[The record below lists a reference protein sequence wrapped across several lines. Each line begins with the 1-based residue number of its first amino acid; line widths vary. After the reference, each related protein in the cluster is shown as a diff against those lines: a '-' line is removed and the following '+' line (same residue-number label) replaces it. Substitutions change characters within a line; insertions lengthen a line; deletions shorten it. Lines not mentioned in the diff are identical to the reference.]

1 LVASIWATVLGL
13 EQVGIND
20 NFFELGGHSLL
31 ATQLLSQVN
40 DACGVELPLSKFFE
54 DPTVASI
61 SNYIEAICWVT
72 QSLETSNNTVNKREE
87 VEF

>member
-1 LVASIWATVLGL
+1 LVASIWAKVLGV

-31 ATQLLSQVN
+31 ATQLLSQVS
-40 DACGVELPLSKFFE
+40 DTCGVELPLSKLFE
-54 DPTVASI
+54 APTVASI
-61 SNYIEAICWVT
+61 SNYIEAISWASK
-72 QSLETSNNTVNKREE
+72 SLTTSNNTVNNREK